1 MIYNTLVIFS
11 DAELVEIKS
20 ILSQSVLVSQGVK
33 NQMVQAVEDYHYLVN
48 KLAIS
53 KGLSQQVVMFLLD
66 SDSLDSAEV
75 EEFLIALDYW
85 VMILEN
91 EKEQR
96 MYADILRYSYFE
108 MDEILALRS
117 TLLEILVELD
127 EVEVA
132 KDTKIPMQLDLKYEE
147 YATWMFNYGSE
158 FEDVNSSFNI
168 VPNLKGKTNGV
179 FYDSFAVYTQ
189 DYEVP
194 TLQD

>member
-1 MIYNTLVIFS
+1 MIYPILAIFS
-11 DAELVEIKS
+11 DDELEEIKS
-20 ILSQSVLVSQGVK
+20 ILLQSVLVSQGVK

-85 VMILEN
+85 VMILED

-127 EVEVA
+127 GEVT

-158 FEDVNSSFNI
+158 VEDVNSSFNI

-194 TLQD
+194 TL

>member
-1 MIYNTLVIFS
+1 MIYNAFPIFS
-11 DAELVEIKS
+11 NTKLVEVEA

-33 NQMVQAVEDYHYLVN
+33 NQLEQSVEEYHYLVS
-48 KLAIS
+48 KISTS
-53 KGLSQQVVMFLLD
+53 KGLSRQVGMFLLD

-75 EEFLIALDYW
+75 EAFLIALEYW
-85 VMILEN
+85 VMILEDEN
-91 EKEQR
+91 EQR

-132 KDTKIPMQLDLKYEE
+132 KDTKIPMQLDPEFQE
-147 YATWMFNYGSE
+147 YSTWMFNYGSE
-158 FEDVNSSFNI
+158 FNDASSSFNI

-189 DYEVP
+189 DYGVP

>member
-1 MIYNTLVIFS
+1 MIYNTLAIFS
-11 DAELVEIKS
+11 DNELEEIKS
-20 ILSQSVLVSQGVK
+20 ILFQSVLVSQGVK
-33 NQMVQAVEDYHYLVN
+33 NQMVQAVEDYTYLVS
-48 KLAIS
+48 KLATS
-53 KGLSQQVVMFLLD
+53 KGVSQQVVMFLLD
-66 SDSLDSAEV
+66 SDSLNSTEV

-85 VMILEN
+85 VIILEDEN
-91 EKEQR
+91 EQR
-96 MYADILRYSYFE
+96 MYADVLRYSYFE
-108 MDEILALRS
+108 MNEILALRS

-127 EVEVA
+127 EVEVT
-132 KDTKIPMQLDLKYEE
+132 KDTKIPMQLDPKYEE

-158 FEDVNSSFNI
+158 FNSSFNI

>member
-1 MIYNTLVIFS
+1 MIYNTLAIFS
-11 DAELVEIKS
+11 DTELVEMES
-20 ILSQSVLVSQGVK
+20 ILSQSVLMSQGVK
-33 NQMVQAVEDYHYLVN
+33 NQMVQAVEDYNYLVN
-48 KLAIS
+48 KLATS
-53 KGLSQQVVMFLLD
+53 KGVSQQVVRFLLD

-75 EEFLIALDYW
+75 QAFLIALEYW

-108 MDEILALRS
+108 IDEVLALRS
-117 TLLEILVELD
+117 TLLEILVELE
-127 EVEVA
+127 EVEVT
-132 KDTKIPMQLDLKYEE
+132 KDTKIPMQLDPKYNE

-158 FEDVNSSFNI
+158 FNSSFNI

-194 TLQD
+194 TFQD

>member
-1 MIYNTLVIFS
+1 MIYNTLAIFS
-11 DAELVEIKS
+11 DNELVEIES
-20 ILSQSVLVSQGVK
+20 ILSQSVLMSQGVK
-33 NQMVQAVEDYHYLVN
+33 NQMVQAVEDYNYLVS
-48 KLAIS
+48 KLATS
-53 KGLSQQVVMFLLD
+53 KGVSQQVVMFLLD
-66 SDSLDSAEV
+66 PDSLDSAEV
-75 EEFLIALDYW
+75 EEFLIALEYW
-85 VMILEN
+85 VLILEDEN
-91 EKEQR
+91 EQR

-108 MDEILALRS
+108 MEEMLALRS

-127 EVEVA
+127 EVEVT
-132 KDTKIPMQLDLKYEE
+132 KDTKIPMQVDSKYEE

-158 FEDVNSSFNI
+158 FNSSFNI

>member
-11 DAELVEIKS
+11 DAELVEIES
-20 ILSQSVLVSQGVK
+20 ILSQSVLMATGQK
-33 NQMVQAVEDYHYLVN
+33 NQIVQAVEDYHYLVN

-53 KGLSQQVVMFLLD
+53 KGLSQQVVMFLLN
-66 SDSLDSAEV
+66 SDSLDSTEV
-75 EEFLIALDYW
+75 EKFLIALEYW
-85 VMILEN
+85 VMILEDEN
-91 EKEQR
+91 EQR

-127 EVEVA
+127 EIEVT
-132 KDTKIPMQLDLKYEE
+132 KDTKIPMQLDPKYEE
-147 YATWMFNYGSE
+147 YATWMMNYGSE
-158 FEDVNSSFNI
+158 FDYSDSTFNI
-168 VPNLKGKTNGV
+168 VPNLKGKTDGV

-194 TLQD
+194 TFQD

>member
-1 MIYNTLVIFS
+1 MIYNTLAIFS
-11 DAELVEIKS
+11 DEELVEIES
-20 ILSQSVLVSQGVK
+20 ILSQSVLMSQGVK

-75 EEFLIALDYW
+75 EEFLIALEYW
-85 VMILEN
+85 VMILEDEN
-91 EKEQR
+91 EQR

-127 EVEVA
+127 EVEVT
-132 KDTKIPMQLDLKYEE
+132 KDTKIPMQLDSKYEE

>member
-1 MIYNTLVIFS
+1 MIYNTLAIFS
-11 DAELVEIKS
+11 DTELVEIKS
-20 ILSQSVLVSQGVK
+20 ILSQSVLMSQGVK
-33 NQMVQAVEDYHYLVN
+33 NQMVQAVEDYNYLVN
-48 KLAIS
+48 KLATS
-53 KGLSQQVVMFLLD
+53 KGVSQQVVMFLLD

-75 EEFLIALDYW
+75 EEFLIALEYW
-85 VMILEN
+85 VLILEDEN
-91 EKEQR
+91 EQR

-108 MDEILALRS
+108 MEEMLALRS

-127 EVEVA
+127 GVEVT
-132 KDTKIPMQLDLKYEE
+132 KDTKIPMQLDSKYEE

-158 FEDVNSSFNI
+158 FNSSFNI

>member
-1 MIYNTLVIFS
+1 MIYNTLAIFS
-11 DAELVEIKS
+11 DNELVEIKS

-33 NQMVQAVEDYHYLVN
+33 NQMVQAVEDYNYLVN
-48 KLAIS
+48 KLATS
-53 KGLSQQVVMFLLD
+53 KGVSQQVVMFLLD

-85 VMILEN
+85 VMILEDEN
-91 EKEQR
+91 EQR
-96 MYADILRYSYFE
+96 MYADVLRYSYFE
-108 MDEILALRS
+108 MYEILALRS

-127 EVEVA
+127 EVEVT
-132 KDTKIPMQLDLKYEE
+132 KDTKIPMQLDPKFEE

-158 FEDVNSSFNI
+158 VNSSFNI

-179 FYDSFAVYTQ
+179 YYDSFAVYTQ

>member
-1 MIYNTLVIFS
+1 MIYNTLPIFS
-11 DAELVEIKS
+11 NTKLVEVEA

-33 NQMVQAVEDYHYLVN
+33 NQLERSVEEYHYLVS
-48 KLAIS
+48 KISTS
-53 KGLSQQVVMFLLD
+53 KGLSQQVAMFLLD

-108 MDEILALRS
+108 IDEILALRS

-127 EVEVA
+127 EVEVT
-132 KDTKIPMQLDLKYEE
+132 KDTKIPMQLDSKYEE